1 MSSDRALES
10 LGSIRTSA
18 LLVLRQSKFI
28 IVLRAHESLIVLFTV
43 LASPIVFA
51 QHEDAVEL
59 MRNMASATEKLN
71 YDGIF
76 IYQREAQI
84 DSMRIVHRADG
95 IVERERLISLSGP
108 EREVVRDGT
117 RVTCLFADDQEAMV
131 EKTEPRNFLSLGVNE
146 PIEQLTKSYT
156 FTVTGR
162 GRIAARNAILVS
174 IQPREANR
182 YAYELWIDEEFKLL
196 LKSVILNLSGE
207 LLEQVQFVQITI
219 NQEIPDDL
227 LQTEIE
233 GSEFTWHTN
242 SEDDNSATSVVETSG
257 WTVNWLP
264 SGFYMRN
271 HKVQTMSESAMPVSH
286 MVYSDGLAM
295 VSVFV
300 EQMVGDNQ
308 PLQGYSSMGA
318 VNAFSRVSANHQI
331 TVVGEVPRSTV
342 QQIASSVEH
351 H

>member
-1 MSSDRALES
+1 MCASLALRRS
-10 LGSIRTSA
+10 NVIPVLRVQAWSIVLTA
-18 LLVLRQSKFI
+18 LLSP
-28 IVLRAHESLIVLFTV
+28 TV
-43 LASPIVFA
+43 LA
-51 QHEDAVEL
+51 QYEDAVEL

-95 IVERERLISLSGP
+95 VVERERLISLSGP

-117 RVTCLFADDQEAMV
+117 RVTCLFADDQEVIV

-162 GRIAARNAILVS
+162 GRIAGRNAVLVG
-174 IQPREANR
+174 IQPLEANR
-182 YAYELWIDEEFKLL
+182 YAYQLWIDDEFKLL
-196 LKSVILNLSGE
+196 LKSVILNLNGE

-227 LQTEIE
+227 LKTKIE

-242 SEDDNSATSVVETSG
+242 SEDDNSAASVVETSG
-257 WTVNWLP
+257 WAVNWLP
-264 SGFYMRN
+264 SGFHMRN
-271 HKVQTMSESAMPVSH
+271 HKVQTISDSDMPVSH

-300 EQMVGDNQ
+300 EQLVEDSK

-318 VNAFSRVSANHQI
+318 VNAFSRVSDNHQI
-331 TVVGEVPRSTV
+331 TVVGEVPLPTV
-342 QQIASSVEH
+342 RQIASSVEH

>member
-1 MSSDRALES
+1 MLVFPALTLTSES
-10 LGSIRTSA
+10 
-18 LLVLRQSKFI
+18 LVLRRSNVTTVLCVQLRS
-28 IVLRAHESLIVLFTV
+28 IVLVSVLF
-43 LASPIVFA
+43 SPAVFA
-51 QHEDAVEL
+51 QYGDAVEL

-71 YDGIF
+71 YDGTF

-84 DSMRIVHRADG
+84 DSMRIVHRVDG
-95 IVERERLISLSGP
+95 VTERERLISLSGP

-117 RVTCLFADDQEAMV
+117 RVTCLFADDREVMV
-131 EKTEPRNFLSLGVNE
+131 EKTEPRNFLSLGVSE
-146 PIEQLTKSYT
+146 PVEQLTKNYT
-156 FTVTGR
+156 FSVAGQD
-162 GRIAARNAILVS
+162 RIAGRNTILVS

-182 YAYELWIDEEFKLL
+182 YAYQLWIDQEFKLL
-196 LKSVILNLSGE
+196 LKSVILNRNGQ

-219 NQEIPDDL
+219 DQEIPDDL

-242 SEDDNSATSVVETSG
+242 SEDDNSAASVVETSG
-257 WTVNWLP
+257 WTVKWLP

-271 HKVQTMSESAMPVSH
+271 HKVQTMSESDMPVSH

-300 EQMVGDNQ
+300 EQMVGDRQ

-318 VNAFSRVSANHQI
+318 VNAFSRVSDNHQI
-331 TVVGEVPRSTV
+331 TVVGEVPLPTV
-342 QQIASSVEH
+342 RQIASSVEH
-351 H
+351 TK